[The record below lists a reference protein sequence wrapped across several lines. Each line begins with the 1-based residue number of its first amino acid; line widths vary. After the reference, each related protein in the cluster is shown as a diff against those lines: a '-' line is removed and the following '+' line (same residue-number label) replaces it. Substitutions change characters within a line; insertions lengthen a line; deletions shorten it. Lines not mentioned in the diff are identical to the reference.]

1 MLTLRTHAAVFIDAC
16 APAVNGGSGMSPLSQ
31 MMGDCELLGHYER
44 SAALAVWHGDLRGA
58 VRALQR

>member
-1 MLTLRTHAAVFIDAC
+1 MFT
-16 APAVNGGSGMSPLSQ
+16 VNGGSGMSPLSQ